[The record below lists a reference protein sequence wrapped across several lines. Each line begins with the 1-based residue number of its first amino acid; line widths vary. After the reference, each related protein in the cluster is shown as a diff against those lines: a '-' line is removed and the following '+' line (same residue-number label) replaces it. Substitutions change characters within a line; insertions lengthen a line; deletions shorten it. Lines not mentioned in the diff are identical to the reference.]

1 MVSKDKKIYNLPIF
15 FYIVLVL
22 ILTFLIFIPTM
33 KQIFS
38 IMNIIKIL
46 FYNKI
51 EYVILTDYLI
61 LHIKM
66 KIFSKFSTKLI
77 IDDV

>member
-1 MVSKDKKIYNLPIF
+1 
-15 FYIVLVL
+15 
-22 ILTFLIFIPTM
+22 M

-38 IMNIIKIL
+38 IMNIIKNL

-51 EYVILTDYLI
+51 EYDILTDYLI

-66 KIFSKFSTKLI
+66 KIFSKFSIKLI